1 MTAYKAP
8 LRDMRFIM
16 HEVLNLTAH
25 YQRLGRDDLTRDIID
40 AVLEEGAKFNEGV
53 LAPLNR
59 SGDEAGVTFTD
70 GVVKTPDGFPDAYR
84 QFCDNGW
91 ASMTGSEDFGGQGL
105 PLTMATP
112 FQEMMMSA
120 NLSFRVYTGLT
131 DGAVFALSKH
141 GSDELKEAYLPKL
154 ISGEWAGTMCLTE
167 PHAGTDLALLR
178 TKAEPQADGSY
189 AITGTKIFISGGEQ
203 DMTDNIVHLVLARL
217 PDAPAGVK
225 GISLFLVPKVL
236 EDGSR
241 NPAVCGSVEHK
252 MGIKAAATCVMNFDN
267 AKGWLIGA
275 ENRGLACMFT
285 MMNDARFQVGLQGL
299 GIGEMAYQGAVEY
312 AIDRLQSRSLSGP
325 KQPEKPADPIIVHP
339 DVRRMLLT
347 QKTLV
352 EGCRMLAYEA
362 AQSLDLEQHHPD
374 AEVRESAAVRAALL
388 IPIVKSFLTDM
399 SAEAANLGMQVYGGH
414 GYIREWGMEQLVR
427 DGRITQIYEGTNG
440 IQALDLMRRKVMGDQ
455 GQALGQL
462 QSEIDAFCEAN
473 DLNTGLRAHIAVLTS
488 VNAHWRTLTS
498 DLLQRIASNPEE
510 AGACATD
517 FLNFSSYVLLAYGW
531 ARMTLVS
538 QLALESQQADQAPE
552 LAENAADQNDDFY
565 RAKLESA
572 RFFFERVL
580 PRAELHRQ
588 CLLTPVDNLFGMTAD
603 QFVRQQ

>member
-8 LRDMRFIM
+8 LRDMRFVM
-16 HEVLNLTAH
+16 HEVLKASEHLQNLGRSDLTA
-25 YQRLGRDDLTRDIID
+25 DIID

-59 SGDEAGVTFTD
+59 SGDEEGIQFNNGD
-70 GVVKTPDGFPDAYR
+70 VKTPEGFPDAYR
-84 QFCDNGW
+84 QFCENGW

-105 PLTMATP
+105 PISVAAP

-131 DGAVFALSKH
+131 DGAVFALTTH
-141 GSDELKEAYLPKL
+141 GSDELKNAYLPKL
-154 ISGEWAGTMCLTE
+154 ISGEWTGTMCLTE

-189 AITGTKIFISGGEQ
+189 AISGTKIFISGGEQ
-203 DMTDNIVHLVLARL
+203 DMSENIVHLVLARL

-225 GISLFLVPKVL
+225 GISLFLVPKIL
-236 EDGSR
+236 DDGSR

-252 MGIKAAATCVMNFDN
+252 MGIKAAATCVMNFDQ

-275 ENRGLACMFT
+275 PNKGLACMFT

-362 AQSLDLEQHHPD
+362 AQALDNEQHHSD
-374 AEVRESAAVRAALL
+374 HETRELAAARAALL
-388 IPIVKSFLTDM
+388 IPVVKSFLTDM

-414 GYIREWGMEQLVR
+414 GFIREWGMEQLVR

-440 IQALDLMRRKVMGDQ
+440 IQALDLLRRKVMGDQ
-455 GQALGQL
+455 GAELSRL
-462 QSEIDAFCEAN
+462 QNEIDAFCEAN
-473 DLNTGLRAHIAVLTS
+473 DLDDGQRGNIAQLTS
-488 VNAHWRTLTS
+488 VNAHWRKLS
-498 DLLQRIASNPEE
+498 QDILSRVAENPEE
-510 AGACATD
+510 IGGCATD

-531 ARMTLVS
+531 VRMALTA
-538 QLALESQQADQAPE
+538 QEALAQGSVDS
-552 LAENAADQNDDFY
+552 DFY
-565 RAKLESA
+565 HAKIASA
-572 RFFFERVL
+572 RFYFDRIL

-588 CLLTPVDNLFGMTAD
+588 VLQTPVDNLFGLTAE
-603 QFVRQQ
+603 QFVRQ